1 MDTVREFSAMN
12 SNSTELSLAQRVIR
26 AYACAAEMI
35 NRLQPLFALAIRI
48 YVAQVFFRSG
58 LIKLSNWQ
66 STLALFA
73 NEYHVPV
80 LPPNLAAILGTTAEV
95 GLPVLLAL
103 GLGTR
108 FAAIALFV
116 FNIVAATSY
125 PDLSPAGVKDH
136 ILWGALMLVL
146 FFYGPGKIALDE
158 WIQRRYK

>member
-1 MDTVREFSAMN
+1 
-12 SNSTELSLAQRVIR
+12 
-26 AYACAAEMI
+26 MI

-95 GLPVLLAL
+95 GLPVLLGL

-116 FNIVAATSY
+116 FNIVAAASY
-125 PDLSPAGVKDH
+125 PDLSPPGSR
-136 ILWGALMLVL
+136 ITSSGA
-146 FFYGPGKIALDE
+146 
-158 WIQRRYK
+158 R